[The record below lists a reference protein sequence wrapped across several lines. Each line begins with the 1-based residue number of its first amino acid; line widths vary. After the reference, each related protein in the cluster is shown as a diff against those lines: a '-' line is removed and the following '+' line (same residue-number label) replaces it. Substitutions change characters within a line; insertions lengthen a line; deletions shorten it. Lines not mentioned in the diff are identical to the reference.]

1 MTEARRRG
9 KRPFAPLK
17 HYNWPQI
24 GRLFTLTIRGCMSS
38 LLVAGRLFELAWE
51 VGEVGHGRSGGTAE
65 FTVDGRAG
73 TACLTLSFVP
83 ERKLFKPAPKL
94 TDLAGDDGGW

>member
-24 GRLFTLTIRGCMSS
+24 GRLFTLTIRGCTSS
-38 LLVAGRLFELAWE
+38 LLVAGRPFEPARE
-51 VGEVGHGRSGGTAE
+51 IGEVGHGRFVQTAV
-65 FTVDGRAG
+65 FSMRRGI
-73 TACLTLSFVP
+73 S
-83 ERKLFKPAPKL
+83 
-94 TDLAGDDGGW
+94 W